1 MKRLA
6 VLFSLGIL
14 FMTMVG
20 CSTEKESSQHKPGNT
35 DDIQF
40 NQEDYKEI
48 IPSNNELGFNL
59 FSELKTDEYLN
70 TFISPTSLF
79 LSLSM
84 LYNGAHGVTQ
94 KEIAEVLGVEDTE
107 VQKLNEAN
115 ASLMS
120 IMDKK
125 SNHVKLFLANA
136 MWLNEDFQFQED
148 FVHPIKSYFH
158 AEANAIDIHDTKSA
172 DKINNWVKNATND
185 KIEQIADKPLNPDLI
200 SILTN
205 AIYFKG
211 SWTYPFDQKQTKDG
225 TFHLSEKSKK
235 DVSFMKLTEDLE
247 YLNDKEFQAVS
258 LPYGEEEMSMKVFL
272 PKKNSSLK
280 EFEEMLSSKNW
291 KVWNSEFQ
299 TKKGTIILPKFQ
311 IDYETSL
318 NKTLQQLG
326 MESAFN
332 KDANFSRMIQGND
345 PVWIGQVKQKTYI
358 DVNEEGTEASAATS
372 TEMETTSAPVNKPFQ
387 MKVNRPFFIAI
398 TDDET
403 GAILFIGSIYQP

>member
-1 MKRLA
+1 
-6 VLFSLGIL
+6 
-14 FMTMVG
+14 
-20 CSTEKESSQHKPGNT
+20 
-35 DDIQF
+35 
-40 NQEDYKEI
+40 
-48 IPSNNELGFNL
+48 
-59 FSELKTDEYLN
+59 
-70 TFISPTSLF
+70 
-79 LSLSM
+79 
-84 LYNGAHGVTQ
+84 
-94 KEIAEVLGVEDTE
+94 
-107 VQKLNEAN
+107 
-115 ASLMS
+115 
-120 IMDKK
+120 
-125 SNHVKLFLANA
+125 
-136 MWLNEDFQFQED
+136 
-148 FVHPIKSYFH
+148 
-158 AEANAIDIHDTKSA
+158 
-172 DKINNWVKNATND
+172 WVKNATNN